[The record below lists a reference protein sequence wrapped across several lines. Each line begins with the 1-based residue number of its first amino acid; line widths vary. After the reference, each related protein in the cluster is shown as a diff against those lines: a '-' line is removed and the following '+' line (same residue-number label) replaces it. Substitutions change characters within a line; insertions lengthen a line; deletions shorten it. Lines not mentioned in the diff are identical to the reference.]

1 MSTPLFPGPGLIGM
15 LSALDI
21 MLKKIIRLAPPGT
34 SYKRQ
39 PLSGVTSQE
48 RLEKI
53 CKNIFIYLCELFC
66 KNYTC

>member
-53 CKNIFIYLCELFC
+53 RIIL
-66 KNYTC
+66 